1 MAMNGDT
8 LGTAIGT
15 AFYDAIPASVKQEMT
30 ADAKTAMCNSLIDN
44 AKIIA
49 KCVVAHITANAKV
62 TVAAGIAVTA
72 GTCQGA
78 TSGTGTGTIS

>member
-8 LGTAIGT
+8 LGTAIGK

-49 KCVVAHITANAKV
+49 
-62 TVAAGIAVTA
+62 
-72 GTCQGA
+72 
-78 TSGTGTGTIS
+78 

>member
-15 AFYDAIPASVKQEMT
+15 AFYNAIPADVKQEMT

-62 TVAAGIAVTA
+62 TVAAGISVTA

-78 TSGTGTGTIS
+78 TTSTGTGTIS